1 MMELVRSDVILSI
14 CLLKLSDLLLIE
26 TERQDVS
33 STLHYID
40 LSAISPVFQK
50 SSEFVCLHQ
59 EFHQQCLRWCLC
71 CQKVFSEPIPIW
83 RTLGP
88 CPRPVALGLCL
99 PRSPL
104 CQSCHKSFFCVH
116 NRRDQ
121 TLTPKL

>member
-59 EFHQQCLRWCLC
+59 ECHQQCL
-71 CQKVFSEPIPIW
+71 
-83 RTLGP
+83 
-88 CPRPVALGLCL
+88 
-99 PRSPL
+99 
-104 CQSCHKSFFCVH
+104 
-116 NRRDQ
+116 
-121 TLTPKL
+121 